1 MVVSVTI
8 QHLFKYP
15 LEFVAKTHFQKYP
28 SKGEKFVVRVDTV
41 EHRRDVVHGVNYWKR
56 IAVCANVIPGILRTI
71 NVLNEQNFLL
81 EEEAWLDF
89 RKPEFRLQSCNITWS
104 KYAHIW
110 EESTFKP
117 SQDNPK
123 WTVLE
128 QHGVV
133 EVKAFGPFGRV
144 LEMFAQRFLQ
154 SGVKRGLRIMEEL
167 LQERA
172 SKAYII
178 QDNPSVS

>member
-15 LEFVAKTHFQKYP
+15 LEFVANTHFQKYP

-41 EHRRDVVHGVNYWKR
+41 EHNRDAALGVEYWRR
-56 IAVCANVIPGILRTI
+56 IAVCANVIPSILRSI

-81 EEEAWLDF
+81 EEEAWLNF
-89 RKPEFRLQSCNITWS
+89 HKPEFRLRSCNITWS

-110 EESTFKP
+110 EESTFRP
-117 SQDNPK
+117 SHDNPK

-128 QHGVV
+128 QYGVV
-133 EVKAFGPFGRV
+133 EVKAFGAFGRV
-144 LEMFAQRFLQ
+144 LELFAQRFLQ
-154 SGVKRGLRIMEEL
+154 SGVKRGLRIMDSL
-167 LQERA
+167 LQERE
-172 SKAYII
+172 SQAYLL
-178 QDNPSVS
+178 QDSVS